1 MVLAK
6 KHVPIVKKRM
16 SKSCLPVFQSS
27 TSTTAQ
33 VPCIAR
39 VSGKGRNEGGFARNF
54 SMKKRR
60 MISLFEGKIKGLEN
74 DWAT

>member
-39 VSGKGRNEGGFARNF
+39 VSGKGGIQEVSHEIFR
-54 SMKKRR
+54 
-60 MISLFEGKIKGLEN
+60 
-74 DWAT
+74 